1 MKRSERKMTV
11 ALLFHRAL
19 EMGLTYSEAFNE
31 DIGFIQDLITEK
43 LNDSHEYAEVGSA
56 ADFKAL

>member
-1 MKRSERKMTV
+1 MTV

-19 EMGLTYSEAFNE
+19 GLGLTYTEAFNE

-43 LNDSHEYAEVGSA
+43 INDSHEYAEVGTAS
-56 ADFKAL
+56 DFKAL

>member
-1 MKRSERKMTV
+1 MTV

-19 EMGLTYSEAFNE
+19 ELGLTYTEAFNE

-43 LNDSHEYAEVGSA
+43 INDSHEYAEVGTASE
-56 ADFKAL
+56 FKAL

>member
-1 MKRSERKMTV
+1 MTV

-43 LNDSHEYAEVGSA
+43 LNDSHEYAEVGTA